1 MSKTP
6 EVAGNPNANPP
17 IQHRRVIQRTG
28 ATFQINNSNF
38 MFWLALCLNNN
49 TKFLE
54 KINKDFKRTIS
65 WNKYRSELTT
75 EPENNNQNI

>member
-1 MSKTP
+1 
-6 EVAGNPNANPP
+6 
-17 IQHRRVIQRTG
+17 
-28 ATFQINNSNF
+28 

-75 EPENNNQNI
+75 EPENNN